1 MPREVVTSR
10 ANPIVKRLRA
20 LVSGGGADGLMILE
34 GFKLAAEAVAA
45 GIDVT
50 ECAVAPAVL
59 DGPQAGLV
67 ARLEEKGAAV
77 RVVSPEILDALSET
91 ETTQGLLAVARR
103 PAFDE
108 KRLHRGTPLLLVAVG
123 IQNPGNVGA
132 LLRAAEAAGATGA
145 YLTGGCADPLSW
157 KALRGAMGSA
167 FRLPHVVGADPA
179 DALGRLAARGITTI
193 AAAAAEAATPYDE
206 VDFQGPCAIVVGS
219 EGAGL
224 PAAVEARADV
234 RARIPM
240 AAPVE
245 SLNVAVAAGLLLFEA
260 ARQRRAR
267 GTLAG

>member
-1 MPREVVTSR
+1 MSREVVTSR
-10 ANPIVKRLRA
+10 ANPVVKRLRA
-20 LVSGGGADGLMILE
+20 LLAGGAADGLMVIE

-45 GIDVT
+45 GVEVR
-50 ECAVAPAVL
+50 ECVVASEVL
-59 DGPQAGLV
+59 EGPQAALV

-77 RVVSPEILDALSET
+77 RVVTSAILSGLSGT
-91 ETTQGLLAVARR
+91 ETSQGLIAVARR

-108 KRLHRGTPLLLVAVG
+108 ERLHRGTPLLLVAVG

-132 LLRAAEAAGATGA
+132 LLRTAEAAGASGA

-167 FRLPHVVGADPA
+167 FRLPHLVVTDTT
-179 DALGRLAARGITTI
+179 DVMRRLAARGVTTI
-193 AAAAAEAATPYDE
+193 ATAAEAPTPYDALDLK
-206 VDFQGPCAIVVGS
+206 VPCAILVGN

-224 PAAVEARADV
+224 PAGVESRAAVK
-234 RARIPM
+234 ARIPM

-260 ARQRRAR
+260 ARQRR
-267 GTLAG
+267 